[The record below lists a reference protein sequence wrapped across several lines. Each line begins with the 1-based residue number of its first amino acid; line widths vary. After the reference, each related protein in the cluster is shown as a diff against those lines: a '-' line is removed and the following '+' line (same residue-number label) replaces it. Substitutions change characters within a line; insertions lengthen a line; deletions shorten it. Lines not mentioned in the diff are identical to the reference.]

1 MYKDLRLDKV
11 IIIDFDRLFASRNLL
26 VKLLHIV
33 RKIDKLEVYYTS
45 KERKDSKILI
55 NKKHIN

>member
-11 IIIDFDRLFASRNLL
+11 IIIDFDHLFASRNLL
-26 VKLLHIV
+26 VKLLHIM